1 MKQDD
6 WQVVGR
12 DVQGLDRKEC
22 QHLIFF
28 PQDRMVCKIYNL
40 KKNSAFCSII
50 AQYSSSPSTH
60 HNM

>member
-22 QHLIFF
+22 QHLIFVSTR
-28 PQDRMVCKIYNL
+28 QDGV
-40 KKNSAFCSII
+40 
-50 AQYSSSPSTH
+50 
-60 HNM
+60 